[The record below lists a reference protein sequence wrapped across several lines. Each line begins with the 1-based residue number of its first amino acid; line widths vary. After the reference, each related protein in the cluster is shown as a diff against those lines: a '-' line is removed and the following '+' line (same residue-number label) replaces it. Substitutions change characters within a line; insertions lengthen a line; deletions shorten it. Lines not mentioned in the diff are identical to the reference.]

1 MVRYRLPCTVTVGVP
16 GAQDTGDYREIIHC
30 FLALAGA
37 VFYKYRYKYN
47 YKSIHC
53 SYCFCIGLSNI
64 GGKKSLVAKK
74 QEILSA
80 LVANSLGRV

>member
-37 VFYKYRYKYN
+37 VSYKYKYRYC
-47 YKSIHC
+47 KSIHC
-53 SYCFCIGLSNI
+53 FLLLLHWFVLHRWQKIL
-64 GGKKSLVAKK
+64 GGKKARNPLC
-74 QEILSA
+74 
-80 LVANSLGRV
+80 LGGKFPW